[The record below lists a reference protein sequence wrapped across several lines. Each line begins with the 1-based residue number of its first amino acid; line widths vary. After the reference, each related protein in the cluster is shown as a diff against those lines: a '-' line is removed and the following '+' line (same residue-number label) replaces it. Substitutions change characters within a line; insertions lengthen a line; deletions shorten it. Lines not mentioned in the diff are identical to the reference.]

1 MQYSEEMAEK
11 LKHQGLSRPQ
21 KMRDY
26 AAANFTRDKM
36 AMNYLRIYEELI
48 QKSMKER
55 ASF

>member
-1 MQYSEEMAEK
+1 MAEK
-11 LKHQGLSRPQ
+11 LKHQDFPDPK

-48 QKSMKER
+48 QR
-55 ASF
+55 A